1 MLVDRKYTCKILY
14 SSAIICFRNN
24 HIRVSIVSD
33 HATTKFDV
41 EMSNADICYATKAPT
56 YLLQFEP
63 VVGIGLWDFDSL
75 DDYFGEL
82 LHMLA
87 VSGDLILVAVFK

>member
-1 MLVDRKYTCKILY
+1 MQTFVMPLRRLR
-14 SSAIICFRNN
+14 ICFNL
-24 HIRVSIVSD
+24 S
-33 HATTKFDV
+33 
-41 EMSNADICYATKAPT
+41 
-56 YLLQFEP
+56 LLW
-63 VVGIGLWDFDSL
+63 GIGLWDFDSL